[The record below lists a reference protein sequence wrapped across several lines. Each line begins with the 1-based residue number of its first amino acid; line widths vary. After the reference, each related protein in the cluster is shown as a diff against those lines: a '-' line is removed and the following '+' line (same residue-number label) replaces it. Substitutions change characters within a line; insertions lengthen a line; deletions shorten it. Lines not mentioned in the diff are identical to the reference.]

1 MKTTIHSLKTKR
13 CIALVILLVTMVTVG
28 VVGLAPA
35 TAGNAQVPFKAHI
48 TGAPAWTSPTTV
60 VTHGTGTATGVGRF
74 VNSGDI
80 VVDAPS
86 GTCANGTPAYPT
98 VQIETLTAAN
108 GDQLVLRMLVVVCEI
123 APDSWEGAGTWSVV
137 SGTGRFEG
145 MTGHGTVNGLCK
157 FVPPDCDIDFVGTI
171 SRP

>member
-13 CIALVILLVTMVTVG
+13 GIALVILLVTMVTVG

-86 GTCANGTPAYPT
+86 GTCANGTPAYPN
-98 VQIETLTAAN
+98 VQIETLA
-108 GDQLVLRMLVVVCEI
+108 
-123 APDSWEGAGTWSVV
+123 
-137 SGTGRFEG
+137 
-145 MTGHGTVNGLCK
+145 
-157 FVPPDCDIDFVGTI
+157 
-171 SRP
+171 